1 MEHASVSFF
10 AVPHPD
16 FYMAALAAA
25 FLACGLWFIV
35 SAQRKKL
42 PAACAPSALVIA
54 LLAGGFLARLLY
66 LLVEIGDLPLIAEMF
81 FRPEDVREFGF
92 AGAVLGV
99 VFALWFT
106 QKLFRIQGL
115 ADAAALPML
124 TMVLLARLAEIFVP
138 FGTGKYVEAAFLQ
151 WVPLSLPDGFG
162 SWQLSVFLFEA
173 AWALFSLFY
182 VKKQKQRRFAA
193 ALCCY
198 HAGQMF
204 WESLRA
210 ESLRYGFVRV
220 SQLIA
225 AVVLFALLILT
236 GRGQKSQLKRILIYL
251 GCVMLYIAFEFG
263 LDRLPWPA
271 LILRAAMAAT
281 GVVILL
287 TVMRAI
293 RGNISPERTLP

>member
-1 MEHASVSFF
+1 MEHTPGFF
-10 AVPHPD
+10 AVPHPA

-25 FLACGLWFIV
+25 FLGCGLWFAV
-35 SAQRKKL
+35 SAQKKKL
-42 PAACAPSALVIA
+42 PAFSAPLALLIA

-66 LLVEIGDLPLIAEMF
+66 LLVEIGDLPLVAEMF

-92 AGAVLGV
+92 AGAVLGA
-99 VFALWFT
+99 VFALWLT
-106 QKLFRIQGL
+106 QKLFHVKGL
-115 ADAAALPML
+115 ADAAALPGL

-138 FGTGKYVEAAFLQ
+138 FGTGKYIEAPLLQ
-151 WVPLSLPDGFG
+151 WVPLCLPDGFG

-182 VKKQKQRRFAA
+182 VKKQALHRFAA

-204 WESLRA
+204 LESLRA

-225 AVVLFALLILT
+225 AVVLFALLILM
-236 GRGQKSQLKRILIYL
+236 GRGQKKNLQRILIYL
-251 GCVMLYIAFEFG
+251 GCVILYIAFEFG

-271 LILRAAMAAT
+271 LILRTAMAAAGIT
-281 GVVILL
+281 ILL
-287 TVMRAI
+287 TVMGAI
-293 RGNISPERTLP
+293 RGHTSSERTSP